1 MIKSIY
7 NGTSS
12 LKNSHFINMGVQMYD
27 SIGREMLENILKYID
42 LADAISVISVQNK
55 NTIG

>member
-1 MIKSIY
+1 
-7 NGTSS
+7 
-12 LKNSHFINMGVQMYD
+12 MYD